1 MRRGGR
7 ILILLGIVLGIL
19 TEAGTFYTLTSNQ
32 QGSTQQ
38 VSTRSIVIA
47 QQNIGERTEIAP
59 EAVGKADWPEAFIP
73 AGAFT
78 SLDQVS
84 GKLAIQTIYQGQI
97 ILPQMLIDKTKV
109 KETRSNASFV
119 VPDGKV
125 AVAFPLDTLSGVA
138 GAIQNGDTVDILLT
152 LTPASGT
159 RPITATTAAQSPGGE
174 GQAVSQLMLQD
185 VLILNIGNWPTA
197 AASTSTQETRNVPPS
212 SIVTFAL
219 DRQDAL
225 ALKSAR
231 EQGQV
236 ELVLRRAGDH
246 GKITTEPVNLQYLN
260 KRFNFNLILPAG
272 TR

>member
-19 TEAGTFYTLTSNQ
+19 TAAGTFFTLTSNQ
-32 QGSTQQ
+32 QGTSQQ

-47 QQNIGERTEIAP
+47 QQNIGERTEIPP
-59 EAVGKADWPEAFIP
+59 EAVGKADWPEAFVP

-84 GKLAIQTIYQGQI
+84 GKLAIQPIYQGQI

-119 VPDGKV
+119 VPEGKV

-159 RPITATTAAQSPGGE
+159 KPITATTAAQSPGGE
-174 GQAVSQLMLQD
+174 GQPVSQLMLQD

-197 AASTSTQETRNVPPS
+197 APTTQETRNAPPS
-212 SIVTFAL
+212 NIVTFAL

-246 GKITTEPVNLQYLN
+246 GKLTTEPVNLQYLN
-260 KRFNFNLILPAG
+260 KRFNFNLILPTG
-272 TR
+272 SR